1 MHVMM
6 AEAYKQNTTMNILQ
20 LSQAAQDYYDSLK
33 AKSLVHG
40 WEKYVATD
48 GSHCLFVRNDYEPSE
63 NEAVFYCVV
72 RNRNTMCQLHKV
84 GQIRSSEPYTLSSS
98 TNSMWAVT
106 DNHNGISIVF
116 REGLYNESQQVLIPT
131 NLSPN
136 AKARMA
142 TIMRE
147 MGEWIVTNYTYVA
160 QCNSIEARIS
170 AIRKLDQEDWWMTI
184 AAAFNGVWMPGDFRI
199 PIPVQSV
206 LAMEVHDFLAEQ
218 NPCCL
223 SEEDKSRLLYLINAS
238 EDEESDEEECLSAAE
253 AYEVI
258 SIVLSYW
265 VTDKDI
271 HTWARDIL
279 WWPAWANNTKNK

>member
-1 MHVMM
+1 
-6 AEAYKQNTTMNILQ
+6 MNILQ

-33 AKSLVHG
+33 AKNLAQG

-48 GSHCLFVRNDYEPSE
+48 GNHCLFVRNDYEPNE

-84 GQIRSSEPYTLSSS
+84 GQIRSAEPYTLSSS

-106 DNHNGISIVF
+106 DNNSGVSIVF

-131 NLSPN
+131 DLSPS

-147 MGEWIVTNYTYVA
+147 IGEWIVTNHPYVA
-160 QCNSIEARIS
+160 QCGNTEARIS
-170 AIRKLDQEDWWMTI
+170 AIHKLDQEDWWVTI
-184 AAAFNGVWMPGDFRI
+184 AAAFNGVWIPSDLRI
-199 PIPVQSV
+199 PAQSV
-206 LAMEVHDFLAEQ
+206 LAMEVHDFLSEQ

-223 SEEDKSRLLYLINAS
+223 SEDDKSRLLYLINAS
-238 EDEESDEEECLSAAE
+238 EDGELDEGECLSAAE
-253 AYEVI
+253 ANEVI
-258 SIVLSYW
+258 SIVLSFW
-265 VTDKDI
+265 ATDKDI

-279 WWPAWANNTKNK
+279 WWPAWTKNAKNK